1 MRLDIACRTWPR
13 ARPVPRRGNLGEPC
27 QLTYVDKVA
36 NLPVGCI
43 RYMPFD
49 PHRFHAAAAHY
60 RGGRIPYPPKLIRR
74 VADLVGLGEN
84 DRVLDLGCGPGQLAI
99 GFSYFAN
106 EVLGVDPEPEMLAI
120 AAEAAKGL
128 ASNVRF
134 HEGSSF
140 DIDQSLGR
148 FHLVTMGRS
157 FHWMDRPATLH
168 RLDDMVEV
176 GGAITLFGDRHIEVP
191 ENAWHDEWR
200 VITERYAQSDPAWQ
214 QRRRAEPPHESV
226 LLASRFSR
234 LERVSLI
241 AQHVST
247 VDSLIERARSM
258 SCLSRQQIGARED
271 EVARELRA
279 LLSGIA
285 TDGRITEV
293 IEWSALIA
301 RRG

>member
-1 MRLDIACRTWPR
+1 VRLS
-13 ARPVPRRGNLGEPC
+13 
-27 QLTYVDKVA
+27 YVDKVA
-36 NLPVGCI
+36 NLLVECI
-43 RYMPFD
+43 RSMSFD
-49 PHRFHAAAAHY
+49 PHRFRAAAAHY

-106 EVLGVDPEPEMLAI
+106 EVVGVDPEPEMLTV
-120 AAEAAKGL
+120 AAEAARGL
-128 ASNVRF
+128 ASNVSFRK
-134 HEGSSF
+134 GSSF
-140 DIDQSLGR
+140 DVDQSLGR
-148 FHLVTMGRS
+148 FRLVTMGRS

-168 RLDDMVEV
+168 RLDDLVEV
-176 GGAITLFGDRHIEVP
+176 GGAITLFGDCHIDVP
-191 ENAWHDEWR
+191 ENAWHNEWR
-200 VITERYAQSDPAWQ
+200 VITERYAEGDPAGQ
-214 QRRRAEPPHESV
+214 HRRRAEPSHESV
-226 LLASRFSR
+226 LLASRFNR

-241 AQHVST
+241 APHVST
-247 VDSLIERARSM
+247 VDRLVERARSM
-258 SCLSRQQIGARED
+258 SSLSRQQIGARED

-301 RRG
+301 RRD

>member
-1 MRLDIACRTWPR
+1 MDD
-13 ARPVPRRGNLGEPC
+13 PC
-27 QLTYVDKVA
+27 QVSYVVKVA
-36 NLPVGCI
+36 NLLVDCN
-43 RYMPFD
+43 RYMSFD
-49 PHRFHAAAAHY
+49 PHRFRAAAPHY
-60 RGGRIPYPPKLIRR
+60 RGGRISYPPKLIRR

-106 EVLGVDPEPEMLAI
+106 EVVGVDPEPEMLTI
-120 AAEAAKGL
+120 AAEAARGL
-128 ASNVRF
+128 ASNVKF
-134 HEGSSF
+134 CEGSSF
-140 DIDQSLGR
+140 DIDRSLGR
-148 FHLVTMGRS
+148 FRLVTMGRS

-176 GGAITLFGDRHIEVP
+176 GGAITLFGDRHINVP

-214 QRRRAEPPHESV
+214 QRRAEPSHESV

-247 VDSLIERARSM
+247 VDRMVERARSM
-258 SCLSRQQIGARED
+258 STLSRQQIGARED
-271 EVARELRA
+271 EVAHELRA

-301 RRG
+301 RRD

>member
-1 MRLDIACRTWPR
+1 MS
-13 ARPVPRRGNLGEPC
+13 
-27 QLTYVDKVA
+27 
-36 NLPVGCI
+36 
-43 RYMPFD
+43 FD

-60 RGGRIPYPPKLIRR
+60 RGGRISYPPKLIRR
-74 VADLVGLGEN
+74 VVDLVALGEN
-84 DRVLDLGCGPGQLAI
+84 DRVLDLGCGPGQLTI

-106 EVLGVDPEPEMLAI
+106 EVVGVDPEPEMLTI
-120 AAEAAKGL
+120 AAEAARGL
-128 ASNVRF
+128 AANVRF
-134 HEGSSF
+134 CEGSSF

-148 FHLVTMGRS
+148 FRLVTMGRS

-176 GGAITLFGDRHIEVP
+176 GGAITLFGDRHIDVP
-191 ENAWHDEWR
+191 ENAWHDDWR

-214 QRRRAEPPHESV
+214 QRRAEPSHESV
-226 LLASRFSR
+226 LLASRFR
-234 LERVSLI
+234 HLERVSLI

-247 VDSLIERARSM
+247 VDRLVERARSM
-258 SCLSRQQIGARED
+258 SSLSRQQIGARED
-271 EVARELRA
+271 EVARELRV

-301 RRG
+301 RRD